1 MGGFQQELKLFR
13 NLKGHRNQ
21 CKVESVE
28 VNVKLPVNY
37 FAIHTSLMGAR
48 FQFMEFFNYSSE
60 EVFWAATYEQEQKI
74 LAAAFFWLT
83 AVL

>member
-48 FQFMEFFNYSSE
+48 FFSLWNFLITHQRKSSGQQLMNKNKK
-60 EVFWAATYEQEQKI
+60 F
-74 LAAAFFWLT
+74 
-83 AVL
+83 